1 MILCIS
7 VLSVVISPFS
17 FLILLTWFFS
27 SCYFFIVPLVK
38 WNVNFLVLGRKEISR
53 PYKPFKFNC
62 FKQIWSSSFLFS
74 FYYNAFYTWIMWG
87 WDKDA
92 AALSGSHCYCIW
104 YSSQFN
110 QKGNRKISTLFVP
123 RKRFVKSPLV
133 PTIKCWHLSLQAS
146 KMKFKSGANS
156 ILKPSTYTV

>member
-1 MILCIS
+1 MW
-7 VLSVVISPFS
+7 
-17 FLILLTWFFS
+17 LL
-27 SCYFFIVPLVK
+27 FIIPLVK

-92 AALSGSHCYCIW
+92 AALSGSHFTAYD
-104 YSSQFN
+104 
-110 QKGNRKISTLFVP
+110 T
-123 RKRFVKSPLV
+123 
-133 PTIKCWHLSLQAS
+133 A
-146 KMKFKSGANS
+146 ANS
-156 ILKPSTYTV
+156 IKKEIGK